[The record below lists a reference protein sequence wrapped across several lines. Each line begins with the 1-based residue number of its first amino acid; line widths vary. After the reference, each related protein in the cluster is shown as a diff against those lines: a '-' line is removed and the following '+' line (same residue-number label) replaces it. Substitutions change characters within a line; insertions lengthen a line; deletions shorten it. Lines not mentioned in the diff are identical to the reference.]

1 MSDTKNK
8 FNSEFGYDLQVDTA
22 KISIDFDTN
31 VGNPVNTVLGH
42 NGTQF
47 ILVDQNL
54 LDSTN
59 ATLTNDLSGDDG
71 TRKGTV
77 KTYVFEKLVDPS
89 IVGCANCDSNTDVY
103 NNFIIGGA
111 LPIINREIIAEFE
124 IEPEAYHSLE
134 IDLVGHRRVGVDGS
148 RIRVIGT
155 KNYDNCI
162 SGGDA
167 FTIALK
173 AGEVLAWGQNS
184 KGQCLGT
191 KTDGTAITTSAT
203 GASVQILGQVLTG
216 VSAIA
221 GGGYHTIALKDGKV
235 LAWGDQTYGQCTAPT
250 TAQSGVSAIAGGGGH
265 TIALKDGAVL
275 AWGDNRFG
283 QCTIPV
289 AAQSGVIAIAGGS
302 IHTIALKNDGT
313 IIAWGYNGDG
323 RCLGTKTDG
332 TAITTS
338 ATGAPVQI
346 MGQVLTGVSAIA
358 SGYSHGIAL
367 KGGAVLAWGDNGYGQ
382 CTIPASATIGVSAIA
397 GGQTHTIALKNGEVL
412 AWGRNLEGQCT
423 IPLSA
428 QSGVSAIAGGA
439 NHTIALKNEA
449 VLAWGY
455 NNFGQST
462 ILAAATSGI
471 YNITFT
477 TSPYGSYDSYIDSAT
492 PKAITIPSDL
502 HISGNATTGFEPYRS
517 LNPDI
522 LEANH
527 PFLDYSCCPCCD
539 AIESGDPAAETICN
553 NSSQYFITP
562 ATTYY
567 DYCAVTTR
575 KYLDSDKNRIENI
588 TQCELLNRTK
598 EKYGFLPNTTLPNCN
613 LYEI

>member
-8 FNSEFGYDLQVDTA
+8 FNSEAGYDLQVDTA

-89 IVGCANCDSNTDVY
+89 VVGCSNCDSNTDVY

-134 IDLVGHRRVGVDGS
+134 IDLVGHRRVGVDG
-148 RIRVIGT
+148 I
-155 KNYDNCI
+155 
-162 SGGDA
+162 
-167 FTIALK
+167 
-173 AGEVLAWGQNS
+173 
-184 KGQCLGT
+184 
-191 KTDGTAITTSAT
+191 
-203 GASVQILGQVLTG
+203 
-216 VSAIA
+216 
-221 GGGYHTIALKDGKV
+221 
-235 LAWGDQTYGQCTAPT
+235 
-250 TAQSGVSAIAGGGGH
+250 
-265 TIALKDGAVL
+265 
-275 AWGDNRFG
+275 
-283 QCTIPV
+283 
-289 AAQSGVIAIAGGS
+289 
-302 IHTIALKNDGT
+302 
-313 IIAWGYNGDG
+313 
-323 RCLGTKTDG
+323 
-332 TAITTS
+332 
-338 ATGAPVQI
+338 
-346 MGQVLTGVSAIA
+346 
-358 SGYSHGIAL
+358 
-367 KGGAVLAWGDNGYGQ
+367 
-382 CTIPASATIGVSAIA
+382 
-397 GGQTHTIALKNGEVL
+397 
-412 AWGRNLEGQCT
+412 
-423 IPLSA
+423 
-428 QSGVSAIAGGA
+428 
-439 NHTIALKNEA
+439 
-449 VLAWGY
+449 
-455 NNFGQST
+455 
-462 ILAAATSGI
+462 
-471 YNITFT
+471 
-477 TSPYGSYDSYIDSAT
+477 GSYNSYIDSAT
-492 PKAITIPSDL
+492 PKAVTTPSDL
-502 HISGNATTGFEPYRS
+502 HISGDATTGFPPYRS

-575 KYLDSDKNRIENI
+575 KYLDSVRNRIENI

-613 LYEI
+613 I